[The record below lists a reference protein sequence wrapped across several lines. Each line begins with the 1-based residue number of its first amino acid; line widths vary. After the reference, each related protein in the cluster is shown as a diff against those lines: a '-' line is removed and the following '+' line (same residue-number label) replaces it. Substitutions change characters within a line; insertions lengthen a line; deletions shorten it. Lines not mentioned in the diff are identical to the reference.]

1 MDPNFLILPTCTH
14 SKTWLKVL
22 NGNLRIVV
30 YLPLGNYRNS
40 SNHTLFCLF
49 CFTSIFSRSSLFY
62 LTVLLLNCNLC
73 SSSDEVSHFLRHQSS
88 HVIGASISQT
98 DHSNEPPSMS
108 TCAKCDS
115 PVIFFFQR
123 GLLTEWCAF
132 DITNTLTCN
141 SVNPFNYYQWQSIVS
156 FVGFSY

>member
-62 LTVLLLNCNLC
+62 LTVLLLNCNLG

-115 PVIFFFQR
+115 PVNFFFNEASSLN
-123 GLLTEWCAF
+123 GVLS
-132 DITNTLTCN
+132 TL
-141 SVNPFNYYQWQSIVS
+141 PIL
-156 FVGFSY
+156 